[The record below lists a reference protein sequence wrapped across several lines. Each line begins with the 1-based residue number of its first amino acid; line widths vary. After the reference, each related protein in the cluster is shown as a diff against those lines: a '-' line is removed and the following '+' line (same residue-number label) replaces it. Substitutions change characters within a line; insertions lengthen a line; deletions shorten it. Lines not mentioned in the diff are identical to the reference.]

1 MFTSIRRYKVNAGAA
16 PEIARRVK
24 EGFLPIVSNA
34 PGFVA
39 YTLVD
44 AGNDTIATIN
54 MFQTQAGADESNRL
68 AADWVK
74 QNIASLVAGPPEI
87 TAGEVAVYKSA

>member
-1 MFTSIRRYKVNAGAA
+1 MYTSIRRYKVQPGAA
-16 PEIARRVK
+16 SEIARLVQT
-24 EGFLPIVSNA
+24 GFLPIVSSA
-34 PGFVA
+34 PGFVS
-39 YTLVD
+39 YTLLD

-54 MFQTQAGADESNRL
+54 IFQTQAGADESNRL

-87 TAGEVAVYKSA
+87 TAGDVTVHKTA